1 LRCTINLQLKLIN
14 LFLFFKKLLILFHNR
29 RPRTSPI
36 IGHGLSQLLEQPHQ
50 IPASSRRLHN
60 LMRRNDALPQQL
72 LWKLSRAIEHPRRHI
87 GRRRQWKPP
96 LNLQKHP
103 ELIALPDHRM
113 RRQPPQVLLQRQPPL
128 FHELLLL
135 HHLALHHALIRPRR
149 NKKPAV
155 RLRQPIRKGD
165 NVTEPSPD
173 TEFGAWGAEFGNVR
187 RRGDQIGHVTV
198 ASRNNRIRGFLLLDG
213 VRNGYIQILR
223 ARRRRSRDG
232 EGKSRRRSVDAVCF
246 AIKGRENGFS
256 IGRRVEVRGSVGGV
270 RVWKVLRRGE
280 KGIGVCR
287 GGDNRRRE
295 RVVVEKRR
303 CVCVAQR

>member
-1 LRCTINLQLKLIN
+1 MSILTLLQGLRNHEFSLQ
-14 LFLFFKKLLILFHNR
+14 
-29 RPRTSPI
+29 
-36 IGHGLSQLLEQPHQ
+36 
-50 IPASSRRLHN
+50 
-60 LMRRNDALPQQL
+60 
-72 LWKLSRAIEHPRRHI
+72 I
-87 GRRRQWKPP
+87 GRKRTTTEITNKP
-96 LNLQKHP
+96 
-103 ELIALPDHRM
+103 
-113 RRQPPQVLLQRQPPL
+113 VL
-128 FHELLLL
+128 
-135 HHLALHHALIRPRR
+135 AVVV
-149 NKKPAV
+149 AV
-155 RLRQPIRKGD
+155 RIVRQSQCLTVALRSPCTELFSRFWQPRG
-165 NVTEPSPD
+165 
-173 TEFGAWGAEFGNVR
+173 GQR

-246 AIKGRENGFS
+246 AIKGRENGFN

-303 CVCVAQR
+303 CVCGAEVRRRVALWFGGGVGGACSRNGWQRNRNNKNGFDLMFARGITKRVAKE